1 MPAVTNPEPTVDDS
15 PHTPQTEVLPQQAGA
30 NQQVMTEQ
38 WSFDE
43 EEESKV
49 TAFMSSGCGCTLVNK
64 GPCSALFSR
73 EHYAMMRADAAALTW
88 SELNMVV
95 MGGSNGTYSD
105 GDHEPH
111 HSLPTPWA
119 PCLQENIPVLHG
131 LRKRKLELIK
141 RHYLS
146 HGLVLRVHGNTGRTP
161 AHALV
166 MEDVQN
172 IITFVMQYSEANAIL
187 LPGCI
192 PGYKRSDIQI
202 LPSST
207 TKRGIWMLYEESATQ
222 LAQRHIAFCT
232 FCHIW
237 KRFLQHVVVARPM
250 TDLCATCQ
258 KNSAAIIR
266 SVNLS
271 EEEKSEV
278 KYTYMYV
285 LRIDADT

>member
-119 PCLQENIPVLHG
+119 PCLQENIPVFAWSQEAEVGADQTSLLKPWSRLTCTWQH
-131 LRKRKLELIK
+131 R
-141 RHYLS
+141 S
-146 HGLVLRVHGNTGRTP
+146 H
-161 AHALV
+161 
-166 MEDVQN
+166 
-172 IITFVMQYSEANAIL
+172 
-187 LPGCI
+187 
-192 PGYKRSDIQI
+192 
-202 LPSST
+202 SST
-207 TKRGIWMLYEESATQ
+207 CPGDGRCAK
-222 LAQRHIAFCT
+222 HNH
-232 FCHIW
+232 FCHAVFRSKCHSIT
-237 KRFLQHVVVARPM
+237 RAHSRLQA
-250 TDLCATCQ
+250 
-258 KNSAAIIR
+258 
-266 SVNLS
+266 
-271 EEEKSEV
+271 E
-278 KYTYMYV
+278 
-285 LRIDADT
+285 